1 MRINP
6 VTLRRIVRQQYNKQ
20 QKIRFE
26 VEEKLKLI
34 QFSLLSC
41 NLFPNSYYAA
51 LSLIY
56 AENFTSTFE
65 NCIRRSN
72 IFVERD
78 LLSIYANSLLL
89 REASSLLVS

>member
-1 MRINP
+1 MIDKR
-6 VTLRRIVRQQYNKQ
+6 LHDL
-20 QKIRFE
+20 FAME
-26 VEEKLKLI
+26 VQLI
-34 QFSLLSC
+34 QFNLLSC
-41 NLFPNSYYAA
+41 NLFPNSHYAA

-56 AENFTSTFE
+56 AVNFASTFE
-65 NCIRRSN
+65 NCIRRSS